1 MNIID
6 VIAKHAR
13 LIPEGRLPL
22 SRSGRRLVVKREITW
37 GRFADRTNRLA
48 NSLLGLGAG
57 KGEKVFL
64 LGKNSLN
71 WLEAYFAI
79 LATGA
84 WATPLNFRFTDDDIR
99 FCARTAEP
107 VIFIFDEDFTDRIEK
122 LRGSCP
128 R

>member
-6 VIAKHAR
+6 VIAKQAR
-13 LIPEGRLPL
+13 FVPEEPAFVEVRPV
-22 SRSGRRLVVKREITW
+22 SGVRGEISWRRLDERV
-37 GRFADRTNRLA
+37 NRLA

-79 LATGA
+79 S
-84 WATPLNFRFTDDDIR
+84 R
-99 FCARTAEP
+99 
-107 VIFIFDEDFTDRIEK
+107 DRRVGRSPQ
-122 LRGSCP
+122 LQVHR
-128 R
+128 